1 MAVLPLV
8 LPSLG
13 EGIIEAQITS
23 WLKQP
28 GEPVKR
34 DEPLFEV
41 ATDKA
46 DIEVP
51 SPFDGFLRRISSAP
65 GTRVRVYERVA
76 ILSTSATEPLLE
88 TTLPTTSPTTTDH
101 EPVQPAVQQP
111 PPAALTR
118 PHSVAQL
125 STADNLWTEPA
136 VALSPAVK
144 HLAAQHNLNRADL
157 KKLRG
162 TGHHGRLTYTDL
174 QTAIARPTATDGK
187 SYPLS
192 ASRQAAVEAITTSAH
207 QHVHLTTF
215 RTIDF
220 TGPMALKTE
229 LKRRGSPVSITAL
242 ILYGVARIL
251 KNHPLLMSWLDADAT
266 TVHQYSEVS
275 LGVVISHH
283 HNLIVPTILHADQ
296 LSLTALATALK
307 KLTHQVTQAKLKAS
321 QLGGGVFTITNP
333 GMFGG
338 QASTA
343 IIYGNQSAI
352 LSVGELTWSW
362 RPAGQEKPA
371 PGSKLAVGQMIQHP
385 TITLGLTFDHR
396 LIDGRHSGLFLSELE
411 QFFAELNLTAE
422 LEASQSSHLPT

>member
-13 EGIIEAQITS
+13 EGIIEARITG

-51 SPFDGFLRRISSAP
+51 SPFDGFLRRISSTA
-65 GTRVRVYERVA
+65 GSHVRVHELVA
-76 ILSTSATEPLLE
+76 ILTTSATEPLLE
-88 TTLPTTSPTTTDH
+88 TGASATQAAPDH
-101 EPVQPAVQQP
+101 KRAQAVA
-111 PPAALTR
+111 PPAATPTLTK
-118 PHSVAQL
+118 PAPPAW
-125 STADNLWTEPA
+125 ADSLWDDPA
-136 VALSPAVK
+136 SALSPAVK
-144 HLAAQHNLNRADL
+144 TLAAQHNLNLADL
-157 KKLRG
+157 AQRRG
-162 TGHHGRLTYTDL
+162 TGQHGRLTYTDL
-174 QTAIARPTATDGK
+174 QATLPRAPSATIAR

-192 ASRQAAVEAITTSAH
+192 PPRQAAIEAITTSVN

-220 TGPMALKTE
+220 TKPMELKAALKQH
-229 LKRRGSPVSITAL
+229 GSPVSITAL

-251 KNHPLLMSWLDADAT
+251 KNHPLLMSWVDAG

-275 LGVVISHH
+275 LGVVITHNQ
-283 HNLIVPTILHADQ
+283 NLIVPTIIRADQ
-296 LSLTALATALK
+296 LSLSELAKTLK
-307 KLTHQVTQAKLKAS
+307 DLTYQLTQAKLKAS

-362 RPAGQEKPA
+362 RPTSETTSPVPMA
-371 PGSKLAVGQMIQHP
+371 QMIQRP

-396 LIDGRHSGLFLSELE
+396 LIDGRDSGLFLTDLE
-411 QFFAELNLTAE
+411 RFFANLKVADELAASPSSNLPR
-422 LEASQSSHLPT
+422 LP